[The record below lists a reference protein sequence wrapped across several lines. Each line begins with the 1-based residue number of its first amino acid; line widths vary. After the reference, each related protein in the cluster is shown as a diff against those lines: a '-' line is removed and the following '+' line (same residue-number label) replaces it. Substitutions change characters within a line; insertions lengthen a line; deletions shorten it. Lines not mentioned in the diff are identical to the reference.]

1 MIELLQALK
10 YIHDSKLLHRDIK
23 TENIFLDKKMKIK
36 LGDFGTAK
44 LKQYERTNS
53 SEGRSFGL
61 D

>member
-23 TENIFLDKKMKIK
+23 TANIFLDKNMRIK

-44 LKQYERTNS
+44 LKRYERTNS
-53 SEGRSFGL
+53 SDGK
-61 D
+61 